1 MQAADDP
8 RTLEQ
13 GDRRRTVIGNV
24 QPAVDGGRFAV
35 RRAEGE
41 IIVVEADVFAD
52 GHDEVSCRL
61 LHRHETELHWQE
73 ERMTLLG
80 NDRWRAVFSVMRLGR
95 HYYTIVAG
103 IDHFG
108 TWRRDLQKRRDANE
122 DLENALKEGAA
133 MVRASA
139 GRADSGDAQRLNQ
152 IGQML
157 ECTRP
162 PYADAV
168 EIALGEECL
177 HLMERYG
184 DRHLWRRLEPAL
196 PLQVERLRARFGSWY
211 EFFPRSCAGNG
222 RHARLLNCL
231 DRLRYVADLGFD
243 VVYLPPI
250 HPIGKA
256 HRKGPNNTPHAS
268 PDDVGSPWAIGS
280 DMGGHKAVHPALGTL
295 EDFRTF
301 RDAAQG
307 LGLEIA
313 LDIAFQCSPEHPYV
327 HEHPAWFRRRA
338 DRTIQYAENP
348 PKRYEDIYPFD
359 FESTDAPTLWQELL
373 AVFLHWTDEG
383 VRIFRVDNPH
393 TKPFAFWEWVIGHI
407 KTAHPDV
414 IFLSEAFT
422 RPRVMEHLAKVGFTQ
437 SYTYFTWRN
446 SKKELTEYFT
456 ELAATPLREY
466 FWPNVWPNTP
476 DILPSALQH
485 AAAPAFALRAVL
497 AATLSA
503 NYGIYGP
510 AFELCENKPMA
521 PGSEE
526 YLNSE
531 KYQLRSWNLDAPES
545 LRGLLAALNSARHGN
560 PALQNDLTLRFHTV
574 DNEALICYSKRH
586 EMNVVVVVVNL
597 DPHHVQSGWVDLV
610 PDEINLSGREN
621 YGMLDVLSGTRYVW
635 HPGRNYVELDP
646 ARAPAHVFE
655 LQRDPLP

>member
-1 MQAADDP
+1 MQAADYL
-8 RTLEQ
+8 RALEQ

-24 QPAVDGGRFAV
+24 QPTVDGGRFAV

-41 IIVVEADVFAD
+41 VMVVEADVFAD

-73 ERMTLLG
+73 ERMTPLG

-103 IDHFG
+103 VDHFG

-122 DLENALKEGAA
+122 DLDNALKEGAA
-133 MVRASA
+133 MMRASA
-139 GRADSGDAQRLNQ
+139 GRAEPGEAERLNQ
-152 IGQML
+152 AGETL
-157 ECTRP
+157 DRAHP
-162 PYADAV
+162 PYADAMEV
-168 EIALGEECL
+168 ALSDECL
-177 HLMERYG
+177 RLMERYG

-211 EFFPRSCAGNG
+211 EFFPRSCGG
-222 RHARLLNCL
+222 SGKHARLLNCL

-250 HPIGKA
+250 HPIGKT
-256 HRKGPNNTPHAS
+256 HRKGPNNAPVAS
-268 PDDVGSPWAIGS
+268 SDDVGSPWAIGS
-280 DMGGHKAVHPALGTL
+280 EAGGHTAVHPALGTL
-295 EDFRTF
+295 EDFRAF
-301 RDAAQG
+301 RDAARG
-307 LGLEIA
+307 LGLEVA

-327 HEHPAWFRRRA
+327 QEHPAWFRRRA
-338 DRTIQYAENP
+338 DRTIQHAENP
-348 PKRYEDIYPFD
+348 PKHYEDIYPLD
-359 FESTDAPTLWQELL
+359 FESTDAPALWQELL
-373 AVFLHWTDEG
+373 AVFLHWTAEDI
-383 VRIFRVDNPH
+383 RIFRVDNPH

-466 FWPNVWPNTP
+466 FWPNAWPNTP
-476 DILPSALQH
+476 DILPGALQH

-531 KYQLRSWNLDAPES
+531 KYELRSWDLDAPES
-545 LRGLLAALNSARHGN
+545 LRGLLMALNSARHSN

-574 DNEALICYSKRH
+574 DNEALICYSKHH
-586 EMNVVVVVVNL
+586 ETNVVVMVVNL
-597 DPHHVQSGWVDLV
+597 DPHHTQSGWVDLALH
-610 PDEINLSGREN
+610 ELGLSDHEN
-621 YGMLDVLSGTRYVW
+621 YGMFDLLSATRYVW

-646 ARAPAHVFE
+646 SRAPAHVFE
-655 LQRDPLP
+655 LRRDPPP